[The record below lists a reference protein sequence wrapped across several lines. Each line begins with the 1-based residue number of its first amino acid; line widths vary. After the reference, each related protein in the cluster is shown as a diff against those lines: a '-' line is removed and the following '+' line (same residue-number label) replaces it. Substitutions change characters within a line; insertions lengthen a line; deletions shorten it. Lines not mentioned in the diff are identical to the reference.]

1 MQINGSGIR
10 HIIIVGF
17 MGTHIGTHSYIAP
30 KNKGFLCLI
39 KYACFHTQK
48 NQEVTNSS
56 SYAIMRKNGGVI

>member
-1 MQINGSGIR
+1 
-10 HIIIVGF
+10 